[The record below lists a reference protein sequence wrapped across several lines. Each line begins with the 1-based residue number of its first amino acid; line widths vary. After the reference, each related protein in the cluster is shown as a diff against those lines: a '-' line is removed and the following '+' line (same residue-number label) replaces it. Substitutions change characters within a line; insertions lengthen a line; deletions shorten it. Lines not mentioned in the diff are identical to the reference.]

1 MPNMACAKAG
11 PAAQRKRIKN
21 KINWKLLFMAY
32 TPPCPGSCPRGVK
45 GASISRIPCPRLRQK
60 QEPRL
65 SIPHGLD
72 NRGLFGKHCRHID
85 FRTRLVGPFY
95 EPARRPERIV
105 KVCGALGPDRRG
117 LGGAT
122 PLLSPGCVCG
132 RTPVRMLFTVADLTT
147 HRLFLQR
154 TPVFQNARLLCTVR
168 FNN

>member
-1 MPNMACAKAG
+1 MAWAKTG
-11 PAAQRKRIKN
+11 PAAHRKRTEN
-21 KINWKLLFMAY
+21 KISWNFFFMAY
-32 TPPCPGSCPRGVK
+32 TSPMPRTCPQAFKVHHF
-45 GASISRIPCPRLRQK
+45 IRIPYLAVPQK
-60 QEPRL
+60 QEPRFP
-65 SIPHGLD
+65 IPHGLE
-72 NRGLFGKHCRHID
+72 NRGLFGKHCHHID

-95 EPARRPERIV
+95 EPTRRPERVV

-154 TPVFQNARLLCTVR
+154 TPVF
-168 FNN
+168 